1 MIDGQAPVPV
11 ASYGGLGAWA
21 AAKIDA
27 ALLQSAGIQ
36 AVVSGD
42 PHHHAPLFGGH
53 QVTLQVAPSDRDDA
67 SVLLTE
73 QDGGYGERRVA
84 APA

>member
-1 MIDGQAPVPV
+1 MIEGQTPVPV

-21 AAKIDA
+21 AAEIDS

-42 PHHHAPLFGGH
+42 AHHSAPLFGGH

-67 SVLLTE
+67 VLLLTE
-73 QDGGYGERRVA
+73 QDGGYGERQVA